1 MADQDVQGMLI
12 RIEATT
18 AQMRQELSSGER
30 AVEKTAGKI
39 DSSLRKVDS
48 AFDRLGEVAGISFSS
63 IGAGTAG
70 VAAGLSG
77 LVMHTAETAREIAS
91 LSSIAN
97 ASTTEFQRM
106 AAGAKTVGVDQE
118 KLADI
123 LKDVNDRIGQFSSS
137 GGGEMK
143 QFFDQ
148 IAPAV
153 GVTIESFRQLSG
165 PQALQLYYDSLQ
177 KAGVNQQQMTTYMEA
192 MADEATALLPLL
204 ANGGKRFQEIGDQA
218 EQAGLVLS
226 ELDVKNLNA
235 FKDAVDDLQRSFQG
249 AGTQVAAHLA
259 PLMTTLAESF
269 DVGALAAGSAAAAAV
284 LLTSKVGAAAIQN
297 TRAMLSE
304 AAASRTLA
312 AAKAEEAQA
321 STVSAA
327 AKLKDSVTAYQ
338 NATAAQAEAVGKAR
352 VLEANAANLAFQAAL
367 AKGTAEEARYAAAL
381 AGVEL
386 ELAAAKKQV
395 ATASLQATAASST
408 ARSAMATDAA
418 ATAAATKAKAEY
430 AAASSLVSRAG
441 SGLLSLLGGPAG
453 LAALAVGAA
462 TSYFMLRDASQEVKK
477 ATVDLSGPLDQL
489 IAKWKELGAA
499 QRNQLATDLQS
510 QLNQSN
516 RSIRGMAGEVEA
528 AFYKLGNV
536 KGLPV
541 EAWLAPLKEFRQAT
555 ENGGAGINDFAQAL
569 VAGLPPGDEFRGLV
583 ERLAAE
589 MEREREGALKAAG
602 GLKVLEDQTRSN
614 TEANAGLS
622 ESGKLYLKSQEAQLA
637 KLQDNGNAVKEAE
650 RWIREHT
657 DATEADR
664 VKALENARAIETQK
678 KANESQKKASEG
690 ATSEAKNAAKALKDY
705 LAEAENAT
713 QSANLMADAYLGG
726 ADNVRELSLQEKVE
740 QELLKTG
747 VGAREAV
754 TRAIR
759 EQQNAIDRRDLGKL
773 IADTRQQ
780 TGDLQAQTEVL
791 VANSRSVTE
800 GTAAQSAYNIE
811 KSVLAALA
819 GKDADALQKETA
831 ELQRQ
836 ALVQEEARKGLE
848 AHQEI
853 AGLIDSTA
861 TSQEKLNRRIEHL
874 NELMAQ
880 AKTPEE
886 ITAIQRAMQQARN
899 ETSQWAQFT
908 ERQLDRVDQAFSD
921 AWLNIGHG
929 FDSFSSSLKRAFEQ
943 MLAELAHMAITR
955 PIMLQIGSALGI
967 GGLTGST
974 VGSGIWGS
982 LSGGSGVLGS
992 LGGLYSAYKAGSG
1005 ILGGITSA
1013 GKYLGSG
1020 ASGVLGSLDSGIG
1033 QVVGKLLYGGA
1044 STYAPASFQLQ
1055 SALSRMGASASS
1067 FAAQLGL
1074 SEQALAKFGAAL
1086 GVVGDVASVAGA
1098 AYNVYGGFKEGI
1110 GNGLTTLAGAAIG
1123 AFFGGPVG
1131 SAIGST
1137 IGKFVGGALFG
1148 TWKIK
1153 DYGLALGV
1161 NNGDLNPQS
1170 YIYKKKS
1177 GLLSHKKKTTYDP
1190 LGGDLAQQM
1199 QDTFASTE
1207 DSVAAL
1213 FEQLGY
1219 TIDQGTF
1226 DGLQIA
1232 RSKISTKGKTQDE
1245 ISKAIGD
1252 WFTQAGESINSYL
1265 NATLGTG
1272 LSYDIAGMTTF
1283 VNDLYA
1289 VNGLLDHLNVGLF
1302 GTNVAGGKLV
1312 EELLGLTG
1320 GLDALT
1326 SSVSTYYDQ
1335 FFSDAEKQANTLAD
1349 VTQAF
1354 ADANQT
1360 LPATRAE
1367 YRAMVESID
1376 LTTEAGRSM
1385 FATLMN
1391 LAGQAD
1397 SYYDIVEQ
1405 RAQAVQAATSGAAVS
1420 AAKGAL
1426 STLSSAIGAEQQ
1438 RLSDAYNARVA
1449 SINDRVGTANGA
1461 VSSLTAVGSSLD
1473 AALKQLAGS
1482 SEQATALLH
1491 EQAVATLRSALAFAK
1506 AGGSLAGFA
1515 GLQNALDAAGTI
1527 DSGRYSTLEDL
1538 QREQG
1543 RTANLI
1549 AQLQGVNGAQ
1559 LTTEQRLL
1567 DSLQGQLDQAKASY
1581 DLQTSGLDAQLT
1593 AAQAQLDALL
1603 GIDSGVKSVADA
1615 LSLFAG
1621 SMQQAQT
1628 LQNANSSITSVT
1640 GLGGVKRQVA
1650 NDGTIL
1656 DEHGAS
1662 MGLKVVGNQVVGT
1675 QSWNQD
1681 WLFNIGQDGQMS
1693 WADGQ
1698 QANIQKWAKSQGI
1711 PGFAAGGDF
1720 GGGLRMVGEHGPE
1733 LEVTGPSRIFNARQ
1747 TADLLGGGTETAQ
1760 EIRNLRAD
1768 MGQVFDALRAIAK
1781 HTMQTSK
1788 YTRFLEQFEADGMP
1802 AVRA

>member
-1 MADQDVQGMLI
+1 MAEQDVQGMLI
-12 RIEATT
+12 RIEATA
-18 AQMRQELSSGER
+18 AQLISELGRADR
-30 AVEKTAGKI
+30 AVASTSQKI
-39 DSSLRKVDS
+39 DKNLSVIDQAFGRVDS
-48 AFDRLGEVAGISFSS
+48 TISSAVDKALGDLNVSVAAAYAHLDRLEEGLTGTSQSAARIAPGLNASTAAMGKAGISAGQYAQAMRLLPMQLSDVVSS
-63 IGAGTAG
+63 LASGMPVWQVAIQQGGQVRDAFGGLGNAARGVASAVGPVAGT
-70 VAAGLSG
+70 L
-77 LVMHTAETAREIAS
+77 
-91 LSSIAN
+91 
-97 ASTTEFQRM
+97 
-106 AAGAKTVGVDQE
+106 GAV
-118 KLADI
+118 
-123 LKDVNDRIGQFSSS
+123 
-137 GGGEMK
+137 
-143 QFFDQ
+143 
-148 IAPAV
+148 
-153 GVTIESFRQLSG
+153 
-165 PQALQLYYDSLQ
+165 
-177 KAGVNQQQMTTYMEA
+177 
-192 MADEATALLPLL
+192 
-204 ANGGKRFQEIGDQA
+204 
-218 EQAGLVLS
+218 
-226 ELDVKNLNA
+226 
-235 FKDAVDDLQRSFQG
+235 
-249 AGTQVAAHLA
+249 
-259 PLMTTLAESF
+259 
-269 DVGALAAGSAAAAAV
+269 AAAAAV
-284 LLTSKVGAAAIQN
+284 LLSAHEQGAAEARAYEQALILTGNAAGTSADALAGMAIALDQAGSTQHAAAAALAELAGSGRFAEN
-297 TRAMLSE
+297 QLGAIAEAALAMEEATGTAVADTVKAFSALADAPAAASAKLNEQYHYLTEAVYRQIRALEEQGRTSE
-304 AAASRTLA
+304 AAKLA
-312 AAKAEEAQA
+312 
-321 STVSAA
+321 T
-327 AKLKDSVTAYQ
+327 DT
-338 NATAAQAEAVGKAR
+338 
-352 VLEANAANLAFQAAL
+352 
-367 AKGTAEEARYAAAL
+367 YAAAL
-381 AGVEL
+381 TERAGQIDEHLGALQRAWRGITGAAGEAWDAMLGLGREKTLEQQIGQLEGRLDNLRHNPFTGSFLDFGPSEEEL
-386 ELAAAKKQV
+386 NNALLGLRIQQQGQALIAESAAEEVRLNQERIAADQREQKAQESLNQAYVARLVSLKQSAALQGQNSEEARVRYETERGELARLGEAQKQALIGEARAIDAKRAAEQAAKDQAEASKKAAEAQKREAASFQQLLDTLLPADAASRRYGETLAALDKGLIAGTLSLDTYQSAVEAAWQALNKADWDKQNQQVKEANDQFKSLRDRLDPATV
-395 ATASLQATAASST
+395 AAEQYAKGQDILNQRLADGKLSAEEYARLLGLLDQEYQQNAASSSEW
-408 ARSAMATDAA
+408 AR
-418 ATAAATKAKAEY
+418 
-430 AAASSLVSRAG
+430 
-441 SGLLSLLGGPAG
+441 
-453 LAALAVGAA
+453 
-462 TSYFMLRDASQEVKK
+462 
-477 ATVDLSGPLDQL
+477 
-489 IAKWKELGAA
+489 
-499 QRNQLATDLQS
+499 
-510 QLNQSN
+510 
-516 RSIRGMAGEVEA
+516 
-528 AFYKLGNV
+528 
-536 KGLPV
+536 
-541 EAWLAPLKEFRQAT
+541 
-555 ENGGAGINDFAQAL
+555 
-569 VAGLPPGDEFRGLV
+569 
-583 ERLAAE
+583 
-589 MEREREGALKAAG
+589 
-602 GLKVLEDQTRSN
+602 
-614 TEANAGLS
+614 
-622 ESGKLYLKSQEAQLA
+622 
-637 KLQDNGNAVKEAE
+637 
-650 RWIREHT
+650 
-657 DATEADR
+657 
-664 VKALENARAIETQK
+664 
-678 KANESQKKASEG
+678 
-690 ATSEAKNAAKALKDY
+690 
-705 LAEAENAT
+705 
-713 QSANLMADAYLGG
+713 
-726 ADNVRELSLQEKVE
+726 
-740 QELLKTG
+740 
-747 VGAREAV
+747 
-754 TRAIR
+754 
-759 EQQNAIDRRDLGKL
+759 
-773 IADTRQQ
+773 
-780 TGDLQAQTEVL
+780 
-791 VANSRSVTE
+791 
-800 GTAAQSAYNIE
+800 
-811 KSVLAALA
+811 
-819 GKDADALQKETA
+819 
-831 ELQRQ
+831 
-836 ALVQEEARKGLE
+836 
-848 AHQEI
+848 
-853 AGLIDSTA
+853 
-861 TSQEKLNRRIEHL
+861 
-874 NELMAQ
+874 
-880 AKTPEE
+880 
-886 ITAIQRAMQQARN
+886 
-899 ETSQWAQFT
+899 FT

-929 FDSFSSSLKRAFEQ
+929 FDSFASSLKRAFEQ

-967 GGLTGST
+967 GGLTGSAMGT
-974 VGSGIWGS
+974 GLWGS

-1020 ASGVLGSLDSGIG
+1020 ASGVLGSLDSGLG

-1067 FAAQLGL
+1067 FAAQLGI

-1170 YIYKKKS
+1170 YVYKKKS

-1219 TIDQGTF
+1219 AIDQGTF

-1302 GTNVAGGKLV
+1302 STNVAGGKLV
-1312 EELLGLTG
+1312 EQLLGLTG
-1320 GLDALT
+1320 GLDSLT

-1335 FFSDAEKQANTLAD
+1335 FFSDAEKQANTLED

-1438 RLSDAYNARVA
+1438 RLSDAYNAQVA
-1449 SINDRVGTANGA
+1449 SINDRVGTANSA

-1473 AALKQLAGS
+1473 VALKQLAGS

-1491 EQAVATLRSALAFAK
+1491 EQAVATLRSALAFAQ

-1515 GLQNALDAAGTI
+1515 GLQAALDSAGNI
-1527 DSGRYSTLEDL
+1527 DSGRYSTLADL

-1543 RTANLI
+1543 RTAGLI

-1559 LTTEQRLL
+1559 LTTEEGIVAN
-1567 DSLQGQLDQAKASY
+1567 LQAQLDQAKADY
-1581 DLQTSGLDAQLT
+1581 DLQAAGLDAQLS

-1615 LSLFAG
+1615 LSLFVGA
-1621 SMQQAQT
+1621 MQQAQA
-1628 LQNANSSITSVT
+1628 LQDANASITSVI
-1640 GLGGVKRQVA
+1640 GPDGVKHQVA
-1650 NDGTIL
+1650 SNGTIL
-1656 DEHGAS
+1656 DPNGAS
-1662 MGLKVVGNQVVGT
+1662 MGLKVVGDQVVGT

-1681 WLFNIGQDGQMS
+1681 WRFNLGQDGQMS
-1693 WADGQ
+1693 WAAGQ
-1698 QANIQKWAKSQGI
+1698 QANLQAWAKSMGI
-1711 PGFAAGGDF
+1711 PGFATGGDF
-1720 GGGLRMVGEHGPE
+1720 GGGLRLVGEHGPE

-1747 TADLLGGGTETAQ
+1747 TADLLSGGGASAE
-1760 EIRNLRAD
+1760 ELRGLRAD
-1768 MGQVFDALRAIAK
+1768 LAQVFDALRAIAK
-1781 HTMQTSK
+1781 HTMQTAK
-1788 YTRFLEQFEADGMP
+1788 RAEFLERWDYDGMP
-1802 AVRA
+1802 TVRA